1 MAGHVLGVWM
11 WKRLE
16 LTEDLVLGYRG
27 RGFRWEEVYAIL
39 AKLNASF
46 TYTEKV

>member
-1 MAGHVLGVWM
+1 VLGVWV

-16 LTEDLVLGYRG
+16 LTEDLVSGYRD
-27 RGFRWEEVYAIL
+27 RGIRWAEVYTIS
-39 AKLNASF
+39 AKLKASF